1 MDYQEKVDEIIRE
14 IGDIDEIT
22 LEDFLG
28 EKEIVYGMSQE
39 TVFVLGIEKGLEIA
53 LKLAEDF
60 GVNKKL

>member
-1 MDYQEKVDEIIRE
+1 MNYQEKLDEIIRE
-14 IGDIDEIT
+14 IGDIDEAT
-22 LEDFLG
+22 LEDFLE
-28 EKEIVYGMSQE
+28 EKNITLGMSQE